1 MFTKTVTVHQRGT
14 FIRRSIG
21 RGVLLSMT
29 LCAFITTRPE
39 LAIAGEWNGYEQ
51 IDLNV
56 GGRGALLVVPKK
68 PAPGKHWIWRTEFFG
83 VDPQADIALLGE
95 GVYVAYIGVGGLF
108 GAPVALDAMDKFYDH
123 VTKTYGLNPKVVLE
137 GFSRG
142 GLYALNWAI
151 RHPDRTACLYL
162 DAPVCDFKSWPGG
175 GIGSQ
180 GRLVKMY
187 GREWGEVLA
196 AYKMTDEQ
204 ARAYKGNPID
214 KNENLAPLVKA
225 KVPILCVCGDMHDW
239 VVPIEGNTLALEK
252 RYKELGGVITV
263 IRKPGAGHRPH
274 SLPDPTPIVN
284 FVLKYTTGTAPEAK
298 ASNTFMKQ
306 AEFGP
311 DKAIDGNAATRWA
324 TEGVK
329 QAWLEVDLGKPKELT
344 KVEIHE
350 WADGGQRV
358 QRFRLEYK
366 AAGAWK
372 TIFEGKTIGA
382 NFSQT
387 FPPVKAQ
394 SVRLNI
400 LQATEGPTISEFSVK

>member
-1 MFTKTVTVHQRGT
+1 MKSECETRIPNRMGKGAPL
-14 FIRRSIG
+14 I
-21 RGVLLSMT
+21 LS
-29 LCAFITTRPE
+29 LCAIAW
-39 LAIAGEWNGYEQ
+39 LAVSSGVATGGQWNGYEQ
-51 IDLNV
+51 IDFNV
-56 GGRGALLVVPKK
+56 GGRSALLVVPKT

-95 GVYVAYIGVGGLF
+95 GVYVAYIGVGGLH
-108 GAPVALDAMDKFYDH
+108 GAPVALDAMDLFYDH
-123 VTKTYGLNPKVVLE
+123 VIKTYGLNRKTVLE

-151 RHPDRTACLYL
+151 RHPERVAGIYL

-204 ARAYKGNPID
+204 ARTYKGNPID

-252 RYKELGGVITV
+252 RYKELGGNITV
-263 IRKPGAGHRPH
+263 IKKPGAGHRPH

-284 FVLKYTTGTAPEAK
+284 FVLKYTTGTATEAK
-298 ASNTFMKQ
+298 ASNTFQKQ
-306 AEFGP
+306 AEYGP

-324 TEGVK
+324 TEGVT
-329 QAWLEVDLGKPKELT
+329 QAWLAVNLGKPKDIS
-344 KVEIHE
+344 KVDIHE
-350 WADGGQRV
+350 WAEGGERV
-358 QRFRLEYK
+358 QRFKLEYL
-366 AAGAWK
+366 AGDAWK

-382 NFSQT
+382 NFSKT
-387 FPPVKAQ
+387 FDPVKAR
-394 SVRLNI
+394 VIRLNI
-400 LQATEGPTISEFSVK
+400 LQATEGPSISEISVK